1 MDGKATLWCH
11 LLLPLGLQVC
21 YLLLPEVSRAGVH
34 FQHAPLHVRVLYLD
48 HTLQLV
54 RRPVQCRLLSHR
66 QLPHQGLLYI
76 WQSGTHT
83 LAILHHA
90 HQPAQ

>member
-1 MDGKATLWCH
+1 MLYCH

-34 FQHAPLHVRVLYLD
+34 FQHAPLHVRVLNLH

-54 RRPVQCRLLSHR
+54 QCPVQCRLISQR
-66 QLPHQGLLYI
+66 QLPHQGILHI
-76 WQSGTHT
+76 WQSSTHT
-83 LAILHHA
+83 LATLHHA
-90 HQPAQ
+90 NQPAQ